1 MWKRRKQV
9 RSATGTDYSP
19 GRITTQGVKAGTS
32 CRNPAR
38 PGRILKAKQGGK
50 TMKGIIKF
58 GKFRIPLNRF
68 ISVEPHEGELRVH
81 YLRCDSQVHYI
92 SLDTKGRGWTILD
105 VDKALANAISEDAEK
120 LEELLGAL
128 QSAEDRFRHV
138 QRLVESVRKYR
149 NWKTMPYTI
158 KEYYGHINRT
168 AYGGLCNV
176 RKALRF
182 QNKSE

>member
-1 MWKRRKQV
+1 
-9 RSATGTDYSP
+9 
-19 GRITTQGVKAGTS
+19 
-32 CRNPAR
+32 
-38 PGRILKAKQGGK
+38 
-50 TMKGIIKF
+50 MKGIIKF

-92 SLDTKGRGWTILD
+92 SLHTKGRGWTTFD
-105 VDKALANAISEDAEK
+105 VDKALANAISEDAERM
-120 LEELLGAL
+120 EELLEAL
-128 QSAEDRFRHV
+128 QSVENSFLRV

-158 KEYYGHINRT
+158 KEYYGHINKT
-168 AYGGLCNV
+168 TYEGLCSI
-176 RKALRF
+176 RRALRF